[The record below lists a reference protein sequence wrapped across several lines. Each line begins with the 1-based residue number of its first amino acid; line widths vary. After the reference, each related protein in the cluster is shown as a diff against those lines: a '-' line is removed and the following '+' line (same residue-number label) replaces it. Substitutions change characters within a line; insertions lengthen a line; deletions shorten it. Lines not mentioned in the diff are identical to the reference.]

1 MAATKTIFMA
11 NELRADSKP
20 DRMAYRDRQLF
31 VANLGTMLSQTRE
44 GIVGAYLDESEIVHV
59 VFRND
64 HEKLINIRYDSYM
77 DIIVDVT
84 KELYL

>member
-1 MAATKTIFMA
+1 MAATKTIFLA

-44 GIVGAYLDESEIVHV
+44 GIIGAYLDENEIVHV
-59 VFRND
+59 VYRNG
-64 HEKLINIRYDSYM
+64 HEYLVNIRCDSYM
-77 DIIVDVT
+77 AIIRDVT
-84 KELYL
+84 KWRF